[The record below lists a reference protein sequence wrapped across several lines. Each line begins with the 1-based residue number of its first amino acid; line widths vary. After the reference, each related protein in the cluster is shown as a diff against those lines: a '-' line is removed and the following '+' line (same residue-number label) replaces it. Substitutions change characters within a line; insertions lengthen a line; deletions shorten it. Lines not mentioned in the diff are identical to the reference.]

1 MFTIRDLH
9 FTVTSFTII
18 ANIIGQVAVLQ
29 LLVQNLLAIC
39 VGQIMN
45 QIKLEGRC
53 MWVYTLYAG
62 FVCGMI

>member
-1 MFTIRDLH
+1 MLTIRDLY

-18 ANIIGQVAVLQ
+18 ANIIGQVGVLQ
-29 LLVQNLLAIC
+29 LLVQNPLAIC

-53 MWVYTLYAG
+53 M
-62 FVCGMI
+62 